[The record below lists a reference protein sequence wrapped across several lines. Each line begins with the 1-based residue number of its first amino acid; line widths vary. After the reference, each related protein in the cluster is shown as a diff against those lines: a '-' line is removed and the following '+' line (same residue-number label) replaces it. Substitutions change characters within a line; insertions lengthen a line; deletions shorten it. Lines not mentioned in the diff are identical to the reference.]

1 MFHAGLAHNCDY
13 RSLVKALDDVDHWNS
28 YLSPG
33 KRKRSDASN
42 WLRSKRHFPDSWRQ
56 KLKKMPEAM
65 PLIKVDHK
73 RNTEESNDGGNIIV
87 NDLIQQ
93 NNEEKERAVKDRY

>member
-13 RSLVKALDDVDHWNS
+13 RSLVKAFDDVDHWNS

-42 WLRSKRHFPDSWRQ
+42 WLRSKRHFPENWQ
-56 KLKKMPEAM
+56 QNLKKMPEAM
-65 PLIKVDHK
+65 PLIKVHK
-73 RNTEESNDGGNIIV
+73 RTTEGSNDDGDIIV

-93 NNEEKERAVKDRY
+93 NNEDKERVVKDIY